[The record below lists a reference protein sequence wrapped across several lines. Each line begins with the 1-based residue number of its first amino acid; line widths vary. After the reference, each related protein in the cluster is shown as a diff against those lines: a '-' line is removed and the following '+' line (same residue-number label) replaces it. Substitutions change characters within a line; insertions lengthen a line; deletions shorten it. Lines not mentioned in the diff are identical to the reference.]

1 MMEIKMYIG
10 DINLKRGLMTWN
22 SHDFETI
29 NDVKSCYGLTYMFHD
44 TGYYHEDVVELLAEL
59 ENRITITGV
68 WDTDYEYDIN
78 E

>member
-1 MMEIKMYIG
+1 MYIG
-10 DINLKRGLMTWN
+10 DINSKRGLMTWN

-59 ENRITITGV
+59 
-68 WDTDYEYDIN
+68 
-78 E
+78 

>member
-1 MMEIKMYIG
+1 MYIG
-10 DINLKRGLMTWN
+10 DINSKRGLMTWN
-22 SHDFETI
+22 SHDSETI

-68 WDTDYEYDIN
+68 CDTDYECDIN

>member
-1 MMEIKMYIG
+1 MYIG
-10 DINLKRGLMTWN
+10 DINSKRGLMTWN
-22 SHDFETI
+22 SNDFETI

-59 ENRITITGV
+59 ESRIAITGV
-68 WDTDYEYDIN
+68 WDTDYEYDNN

>member
-1 MMEIKMYIG
+1 MYIG
-10 DINLKRGLMTWN
+10 DINSKRGLMTWN

-29 NDVKSCYGLTYMFHD
+29 NNTA
-44 TGYYHEDVVELLAEL
+44 YYHEDVVELLAEL

-68 WDTDYEYDIN
+68 CDTDYECDIN

>member
-1 MMEIKMYIG
+1 MEIKMYIG
-10 DINLKRGLMTWN
+10 DINSKRGLMTWN

-59 ENRITITGV
+59 ESRIEITGV
-68 WDTDYEYDIN
+68 WDTDYEYDNN